1 MNIGKSIYFVDL
13 IQIDDSLNDLYVK
26 IERRFFNVRD
36 INLDLIKDIHFNSEK
51 FSKKTLTGRNSLVRS
66 LSYKQVNAK
75 KAKSSKV
82 QNKK

>member
-36 INLDLIKDIHFNSEK
+36 INLDLIKDIHFE
-51 FSKKTLTGRNSLVRS
+51 SLVTTDN
-66 LSYKQVNAK
+66 YW
-75 KAKSSKV
+75 
-82 QNKK
+82 